1 MTRTMTKFTIFA
13 ALVAF
18 ALIAAAPARAD
29 LFGSPN
35 PQFAAVGLQSQKA
48 ATKRTAK
55 SKAEA
60 EDMQAATNG
69 VESAPVA
76 LGPVSII
83 VPQIGLAVA
92 P

>member
-1 MTRTMTKFTIFA
+1 MTTFTIVA
-13 ALVAF
+13 ALAAI

-35 PQFAAVGLQSQKA
+35 PQFAAVGLQSHKV
-48 ATKRTAK
+48 ATRRAVK
-55 SKAEA
+55 SKAEDTQLA
-60 EDMQAATNG
+60 SNE
-69 VESAPVA
+69 VEPAPVA

-83 VPQIGLAVA
+83 VPHIGLAVA